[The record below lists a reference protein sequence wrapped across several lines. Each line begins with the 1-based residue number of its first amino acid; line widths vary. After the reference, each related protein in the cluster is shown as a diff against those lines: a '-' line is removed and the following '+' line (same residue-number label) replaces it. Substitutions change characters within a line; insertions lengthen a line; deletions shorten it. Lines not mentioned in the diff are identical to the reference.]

1 MVNAHQDAICE
12 KGAWLLVDS
21 VCIFIHVCIRLGSF
35 PWHYDSK
42 LFSFCLP
49 AGWCHPEVAPLVK
62 VESFLDRICMEHILR
77 YVQHSTE
84 SLEREVSKIW
94 MHGREKVSHM
104 NDQVTQAAT
113 SLWHNLCKPVV
124 DERVGSTITY
134 RASATL
140 DEIWRSAGVSRRR
153 FKKFKEGF
161 SKIFFFNRVP
171 MMLQSSSHISIV
183 SAISGS
189 GTAASFACRA
199 ENQNGI
205 LPGPFTCCCRVGKLG

>member
-1 MVNAHQDAICE
+1 MFVYLYMFASDLEAFLDTTIPNSSLSAFLQ
-12 KGAWLLVDS
+12 
-21 VCIFIHVCIRLGSF
+21 
-35 PWHYDSK
+35 
-42 LFSFCLP
+42 
-49 AGWCHPEVAPLVK
+49 AGPLVK
-62 VESFLDRICMEHILR
+62 VESFLARICMEHLLR

-140 DEIWRSAGVSRRR
+140 DEI
-153 FKKFKEGF
+153 
-161 SKIFFFNRVP
+161 
-171 MMLQSSSHISIV
+171 
-183 SAISGS
+183 
-189 GTAASFACRA
+189 
-199 ENQNGI
+199 
-205 LPGPFTCCCRVGKLG
+205 

>member
-1 MVNAHQDAICE
+1 MFASDLEA
-12 KGAWLLVDS
+12 
-21 VCIFIHVCIRLGSF
+21 
-35 PWHYDSK
+35 
-42 LFSFCLP
+42 
-49 AGWCHPEVAPLVK
+49 
-62 VESFLDRICMEHILR
+62 FLDTTIPNSSLSAFLQAGAIQRSHPWWRWSPSWTGFAWNTSSAMCNN
-77 YVQHSTE
+77 STE

-161 SKIFFFNRVP
+161 SKIFFIRFRWCSNQVP
-171 MMLQSSSHISIV
+171 TSVSFQQSLGLGLLHRLLAVQKAKMESSLDLSH
-183 SAISGS
+183 
-189 GTAASFACRA
+189 AAAGLESWV
-199 ENQNGI
+199 N
-205 LPGPFTCCCRVGKLG
+205 

>member
-1 MVNAHQDAICE
+1 MRFECNLQLKHTVVNAHQDAICE

-21 VCIFIHVCIRLGSF
+21 VCIFIYVCIRLGSF

-161 SKIFFFNRVP
+161 SKIFFF
-171 MMLQSSSHISIV
+171 
-183 SAISGS
+183 
-189 GTAASFACRA
+189 
-199 ENQNGI
+199 
-205 LPGPFTCCCRVGKLG
+205 